1 MKWRK
6 ILALLLILLP
16 FSLSAQL
23 LSESESKLSALF
35 ESLKTTDA
43 KEGCMQ
49 ISSQIESELSN
60 ALKLPESFL
69 YPFES
74 LNFLGK
80 IYSDDHLLR
89 IYTWNV
95 PLFDDTFTYGCIVQQ
110 KENNALTVFKAKDPA
125 YKPPV
130 DRAVSVNNWYGALYY
145 RSVPFTYKKETYYV
159 LLGWIG
165 NDDLTNLKVID
176 ILTFNE
182 KGKAQLGLPVFKKKS
197 RNFFRILFEYGDEYT
212 MTLDYD
218 KKSKQIIF
226 DRLMP
231 SSERYEGIYTHY
243 GPSFIYDSFQL
254 KKKDWI
260 LKEDIDARNSF

>member
-1 MKWRK
+1 MQRN
-6 ILALLLILLP
+6 ILLLLMMLLS
-16 FSLSAQL
+16 FSASAQSL
-23 LSESESKLSALF
+23 PESEGRLSALF
-35 ESLKTTDA
+35 ETLKTTYI
-43 KEGCMQ
+43 KEECVQ
-49 ISSQIESELSN
+49 ISSQIEAELYE
-60 ALKLPESFL
+60 ALKTPESFL

-80 IYSDDHLLR
+80 IYSDDQLLR

-95 PLFDDTFTYGCIVQQ
+95 PFPDGTFTYGSIVQQ
-110 KENNALTVFKAKDPA
+110 KVNNALTVLKAKDPA
-125 YKPPV
+125 YKPPIDKYV
-130 DRAVSVNNWYGALYY
+130 AVNNWYGALYY
-145 RSVPFTYKKETYYV
+145 RAIPVTHKKETYYV

-176 ILTFNE
+176 ALTFNE
-182 KGKAQLGLPVFKKKS
+182 KGKMQLGLPVFKKKNRAS
-197 RNFFRILFEYGDEYT
+197 YRVLFEYGNEYT

-231 SSERYEGIYTHY
+231 STSRYEGIYTHY

-254 KKKDWI
+254 KKKGWI
-260 LKEDIDARNSF
+260 WKEDIDARNNF